1 MRAGVDSGGAGI
13 DVGRASRA
21 IPSRRASPPLTPMSL
36 ASRFSLRSATPDDV
50 PVILACIRG
59 LAEYEKLA
67 HEVVATEDRLRET
80 LFGARPA
87 AEVILAFRDDEPAGF
102 ALFFHNYSTFL
113 ARPGVYLEDLF
124 VFPRFRGQGLG
135 RLLLSR
141 LARIAVD
148 RGCGRLEWAVLDWNV
163 DAIRFYQSV
172 GAQAMTEW
180 TVNRVTGDALRALAE
195 PADDTAA
202 EPSRPPR

>member
-1 MRAGVDSGGAGI
+1 M
-13 DVGRASRA
+13 
-21 IPSRRASPPLTPMSL
+21 PMSL
-36 ASRFSLRSATPDDV
+36 ASPFVLRSATPDDV

-67 HEVVATEDRLRET
+67 HQVVATEPLLRET

-87 AEVILAFRDDEPAGF
+87 AEVILAFRDDEAAGF
-102 ALFFHNYSTFL
+102 VLFFHNYSTFL

-135 RLLLSR
+135 RLLLAK
-141 LARIAVD
+141 LARIAID
-148 RGCGRLEWAVLDWNV
+148 RGCGRLEWSVLDWNV
-163 DAIRFYQSV
+163 DAIRFYESV

-180 TVNRVTGDALRALAE
+180 TINRVSGDALQALAAS
-195 PADDTAA
+195 ADAGAA
-202 EPSRPPR
+202 RG

>member
-1 MRAGVDSGGAGI
+1 
-13 DVGRASRA
+13 
-21 IPSRRASPPLTPMSL
+21 MSL
-36 ASRFSLRSATPDDV
+36 ASPFSLRFATPDDV

-59 LAEYEKLA
+59 LAEYERLS
-67 HEVVATEDRLRET
+67 HEVVATEDLLRET

-87 AEVILAFRDDEPAGF
+87 AEVILAFRGEDAAGF

-135 RLLLSR
+135 RVLLAR

-148 RGCGRLEWAVLDWNV
+148 RGCGRLEWSVLDWNV

-172 GAQAMTEW
+172 GAQAMSDW
-180 TVNRVTGDALRALAE
+180 TVNRLTGDALHALATSTGDRM
-195 PADDTAA
+195 PDQS
-202 EPSRPPR
+202 SRAT

>member
-1 MRAGVDSGGAGI
+1 MLGALLG
-13 DVGRASRA
+13 AL
-21 IPSRRASPPLTPMSL
+21 PPRPTPLDPMSL
-36 ASRFSLRSATPDDV
+36 ASPFSLRFATPDDV

-59 LAEYEKLA
+59 LAEYERLA
-67 HEVVATEDRLRET
+67 HEVVATEELLRET

-87 AEVILAFRDDEPAGF
+87 AEVILAFQGEEAAGF

-135 RLLLSR
+135 RILLAR
-141 LARIAVD
+141 LARIALD
-148 RGCGRLEWAVLDWNV
+148 RGCGRLEWSVLDWNV

-172 GAQAMTEW
+172 GAQAMSDW
-180 TVNRVTGDALRALAE
+180 TINRVTGEALRALATSAGDHV
-195 PADDTAA
+195 ADK
-202 EPSRPPR
+202 PSRAT